1 MLFFK
6 EFEIYPKIISASQL
20 YLIFLEII
28 NSDVDNM
35 FTWADQQRKKI
46 GEKGSIFT
54 FSKFIDTLV
63 RVGIVG
69 ISKLREV
76 EDPEW
81 WLARQK

>member
-1 MLFFK
+1 
-6 EFEIYPKIISASQL
+6 
-20 YLIFLEII
+20 
-28 NSDVDNM
+28 M

-54 FSKFIDTLV
+54 FSKFVDMLV

-69 ISKLREV
+69 VPKLREI

-81 WLARQK
+81 WLSHEK

>member
-1 MLFFK
+1 
-6 EFEIYPKIISASQL
+6 
-20 YLIFLEII
+20 
-28 NSDVDNM
+28 M

-69 ISKLREV
+69 ISRLREV

-81 WLARQK
+81 WLVRQK

>member
-35 FTWADQQRKKI
+35 FTWADQQRKKT
-46 GEKGSIFT
+46 G
-54 FSKFIDTLV
+54 
-63 RVGIVG
+63 
-69 ISKLREV
+69 
-76 EDPEW
+76 
-81 WLARQK
+81 

>member
-28 NSDVDNM
+28 HSDVDNM
-35 FTWADQQRKKI
+35 FTWADQQRRKM

-54 FSKFIDTLV
+54 FSKFVDTLV

-76 EDPEW
+76 
-81 WLARQK
+81 